1 MARLQVNGMRVIL
14 TEQASVRVKMGLIT
28 QAAVVQAAV
37 DVNGMSHAQKVRL
50 ADEIYEQQPNM
61 LASVLVLPPMGG
73 SMAQLEVPLHIL
85 LVTFQ
90 AMKRSGRT
98 WPIISEAIQERC
110 LQRLTARARFNEGLP
125 DQLAAKVVQQFCD
138 EHRER
143 YLLAFVYGYLGD
155 HDLLHVRTDAEKFLL
170 LAALN
175 LVDCVAYAGSQDSS
189 R

>member
-1 MARLQVNGMRVIL
+1 MRTIL
-14 TEQASVRVKMGLIT
+14 AEQATDRVQMELIT
-28 QAAVVQAAV
+28 QAALAQAAL

-61 LASVLVLPPMGG
+61 LASVLVLPRMGV

-98 WPIISEAIQERC
+98 WPTISEAIQERC
-110 LQRLTARARFNEGLP
+110 LQRLTGRARFNEGLA
-125 DQLAAKVVQQFCD
+125 DALAAKVVQQFCD

-143 YLLAFVYGYLGD
+143 YLLAFVYGYLRE
-155 HDLLHVRTDAEKFLL
+155 HDLLHVCTDAEKFLL

-175 LVDCVAYAGSQDSS
+175 LVECVAYVGFHDVTG
-189 R
+189 